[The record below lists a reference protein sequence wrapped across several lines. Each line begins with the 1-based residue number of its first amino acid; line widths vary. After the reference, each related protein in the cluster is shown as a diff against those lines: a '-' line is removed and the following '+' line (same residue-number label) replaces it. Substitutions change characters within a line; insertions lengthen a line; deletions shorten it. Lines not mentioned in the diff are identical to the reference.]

1 MPVRAKWWMGF
12 TLVHAYLAL
21 MRTSWM
27 WRAMWAG
34 LVAGTVMVAGGG
46 AVGTELGALAAGY
59 GSLIIV
65 AALYLGAGLAI
76 RQRVWRSWRTFRVS
90 ERPSGNSVLGH
101 RVF

>member
-1 MPVRAKWWMGF
+1 MPVGANWLMCF

-27 WRAMWAG
+27 WRAMWAS
-34 LVAGTVMVAGGG
+34 LVGGAVMVAGGG

-90 ERPSGNSVLGH
+90 ERPSGTTVLGH

>member
-1 MPVRAKWWMGF
+1 
-12 TLVHAYLAL
+12 

-34 LVAGTVMVAGGG
+34 LAAGTLMLAGGG

-65 AALYLGAGLAI
+65 AALYLAAGLAI
-76 RQRVWRSWRTFRVS
+76 RQRIWRSWRTFRVA
-90 ERPSGNSVLGH
+90 EQPSSKSVMGH

>member
-1 MPVRAKWWMGF
+1 MAISANGWMGG
-12 TLVHAYLAL
+12 TLVHAYRAL